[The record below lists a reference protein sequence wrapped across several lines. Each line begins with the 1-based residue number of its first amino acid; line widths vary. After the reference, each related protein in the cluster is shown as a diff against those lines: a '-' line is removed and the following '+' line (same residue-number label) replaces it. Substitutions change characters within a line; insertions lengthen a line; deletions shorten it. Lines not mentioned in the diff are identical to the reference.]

1 MLTDDVAMPFPIDKV
16 SLELD
21 TPVTYETWLHT
32 TRDQHLIGV
41 IAFRAPDSR
50 IVARWDD
57 LEYMRRRTDEF
68 SIIGFPE
75 FLSAMVIDITGLPF
89 LLDGEAPIFPWRM
102 LEENCP
108 VRLLVHSEHRAHYS
122 AVFEPAWLDW
132 DRDQAIRDIRNA
144 LDTRIH

>member
-1 MLTDDVAMPFPIDKV
+1 MPFTIEQV

-21 TPVTYETWLHT
+21 TPVTYKTWLHT
-32 TRDQHLIGV
+32 TRDYHLIGM
-41 IAFRAPDSR
+41 IAFSAPASR
-50 IVARWDD
+50 KIARWDD

-75 FLSAMVIDITGLPF
+75 FLSAMVIDLSDLPF

-108 VRLLVHSEHRAHYS
+108 IRILVSPDQRAHYS
-122 AVFEPAWLDW
+122 SVFEPAWLDW
-132 DRDQAIRDIRNA
+132 NREQAMSDIRNL
-144 LDTRIH
+144 LDKRIH